1 MQLISYTVPPL
12 NRILSRRR
20 PLRVLLRPCL
30 STVCLRSRRHRLLP
44 PDLHLLPVMVSVA
57 PRQPLTRR
65 RPPSLPGDVVP
76 LLGRPMT
83 GAGRA
88 YGPGR
93 ELMLCTRHKK
103 SLLLVSSSIRLFDG
117 SVNCTVGFSPHP
129 AIRLS
134 EVRSFPSGFAS

>member
-1 MQLISYTVPPL
+1 VAFVANAADQLYRTTPESDSESSSSAACPPPALLVDRMPTVKAAPSL
-12 NRILSRRR
+12 A
-20 PLRVLLRPCL
+20 
-30 STVCLRSRRHRLLP
+30 

-76 LLGRPMT
+76 LLGRPMI

-103 SLLLVSSSIRLFDG
+103 SLLLVSRSIRLFDG
-117 SVNCTVGFSPHP
+117 SVNCSR
-129 AIRLS
+129 I
-134 EVRSFPSGFAS
+134 